1 VVSAIR
7 RHLQGH
13 GTDAKPVPETDRE
26 LIERHLL
33 RATLSATEV
42 ALHLRPDGSRSDSA
56 AGARA
61 TGPAASRRSFRA
73 SSRRHA
79 AVNNT
84 SELPISP
91 WRPPAAGV
99 AGSSHTGPYRQPA
112 TCR

>member
-1 VVSAIR
+1 MPAPELEAMVVSAIR

-42 ALHLRPDGSRSDSA
+42 TLHLRPDGSGSDSA

-61 TGPAASRRSFRA
+61 TGPAASKA
-73 SSRRHA
+73 LISS
-79 AVNNT
+79 V
-84 SELPISP
+84 I
-91 WRPPAAGV
+91 PPTC
-99 AGSSHTGPYRQPA
+99 SRQ
-112 TCR
+112 